1 MSDFESRQDDD
12 IDPINPESVETR
24 FAGGGGGNPGATM
37 ISRLQEVLPGMGPE
51 EAADTGGQAILPSE
65 IVPLASA
72 GELPENAIARPMRLN
87 EPSAGSE
94 SVSADTPGEQG
105 AYEPECQYRDP

>member
-1 MSDFESRQDDD
+1 MNDFESRQDDD
-12 IDPINPESVETR
+12 IDPINPESVETQ

-51 EAADTGGQAILPSE
+51 DAADTGGKAIDPTE
-65 IVPLASA
+65 IVPVVST
-72 GELPENAIARPMRLN
+72 GNLPEEALGQPMRLN

-94 SVSADTPGEQG
+94 SVSADTPGPQG
-105 AYEPECQYRDP
+105 EYEP